1 MRGDATI
8 TQAAAFVFSPGG
20 KKFSLFVLML
30 VDLKLAPR
38 YDGFLY
44 LAESARNPPTLKTH
58 HHVELELNLV
68 VRGTISYVVGGRRFT
83 FERRTLLWLF
93 PAQEHQLIDRSP
105 DAQVYVA
112 VFKPALIAR
121 SCRSKLYAELRRK
134 TTDTDGVLHTLVSPE
149 IFDLLR
155 KTMDALMVGAPDPDL
170 LNREA
175 GYGLS
180 GDFRFEHRDPDGL
193 NAGLHHLLLLCW
205 RQHGER
211 QEQSGAVKLHPAV
224 RKALELLS
232 GSDEAMELPDIARR
246 CGASAEHL
254 SRLFGLQVGVSMV
267 QYRNSVRLGRFLE
280 LHRSH
285 GEKTLAEKMFE
296 AGFGSYAQF
305 HRVFSR
311 TYGRGPRECL
321 KGK

>member
-1 MRGDATI
+1 
-8 TQAAAFVFSPGG
+8 
-20 KKFSLFVLML
+20 ML

-44 LAESARNPPTLKTH
+44 LAESARNPPTLKAH

-68 VRGTISYVVGGRRFT
+68 VRGAISYVVGGRRFT

-93 PAQEHQLIDRSP
+93 PSQEHQLIDRTP
-105 DAQVYVA
+105 DAQAYVA
-112 VFKPALIAR
+112 VFKPSLIAR
-121 SCRSKLYAELRRK
+121 ACRSELYAELRRK

-149 IFDLLR
+149 TFDLVR

-180 GDFRFEHRDPDGL
+180 GDFRFEHRDAEGL
-193 NAGLHHLLLLCW
+193 NAGLRHLLLLCW
-205 RQHGER
+205 RQQRPGQH
-211 QEQSGAVKLHPAV
+211 QKGAVKLHPAV
-224 RKALELLS
+224 QKALELLS
-232 GSDEAMELPDIARR
+232 SREETLELPELARR

-254 SRLFGLQVGVSMV
+254 SRLFGLQVGIPMV

-280 LHRSH
+280 LHRSQK
-285 GEKTLAEKMFE
+285 ERTMAEKVFA

-305 HRVFSR
+305 HRVFTR
-311 TYGRGPRECL
+311 AYGRGPRECL
-321 KGK
+321 KEG